1 MAWLLGF
8 LKYIHVAKMI
18 NLKICWES
26 RWSCYTDLELFM
38 VYLKFTWRSEFLF
51 DFEYM
56 LQSWVVSNLKL
67 SNCLVSNGN
76 PHEPS
81 MRNLLNP
88 FRIEGLVCL
97 RVLALFFYVWV
108 FMYCTLLTLKL
119 YLREIRCRTFHL

>member
-1 MAWLLGF
+1 MTWLLGF
-8 LKYIHVAKMI
+8 LKYIHVAEMI

-26 RWSCYTDLELFM
+26 RWSCYTNLKLFK

-51 DFEYM
+51 GFEYM
-56 LQSWVVSNLKL
+56 LQSWVVANLKS
-67 SNCLVSNGN
+67 SNYLASNGN

-88 FRIEGLVCL
+88 FRIEGLVYL

-108 FMYCTLLTLKL
+108 FMYCTLLILKL
-119 YLREIRCRTFHL
+119 YPQEIRGKTFYL